1 MRLRLPPLLRRRTA
15 AAVPPRLGLALGG
28 GAVRGAA
35 HVGVL
40 SVLERA
46 GVRPDVVSGT
56 SVGAI
61 VGAGVAAGLSAE
73 ELLGYFERARWRDLA
88 RPAWRSPL
96 SMLDIDPMG
105 ELVERVCGARSFS
118 DLDVPFAAVACD
130 IKTGEPVVIVEG
142 PLKEALVASAAIPGL
157 FEPVRR
163 GPHLLVDGGLADNV
177 PVAAA
182 RLLGATTVIAVDIVP
197 PPDGTY
203 EPRDVRDMLFMSFG
217 ILQRAAAS
225 GREHADILIAP
236 DVARIPFTDFSQVRA
251 AYEAG
256 VEAAEAELSALRA
269 AARA

>member
-1 MRLRLPPLLRRRTA
+1 M
-15 AAVPPRLGLALGG
+15 
-28 GAVRGAA
+28 RGAA

-40 SVLERA
+40 AVLERS
-46 GVRPDVVSGT
+46 GLRPDVVAGT

-61 VGAGVAAGLSAE
+61 VGAGIAAGLSAE

-88 RPAWRSPL
+88 RPAWRSRR

-118 DLDVPFAAVACD
+118 DLGLPFAAVACD
-130 IKTGEPVVIVEG
+130 ITTGEPVVIIEG
-142 PLKEALVASAAIPGL
+142 PLREALVASAAIPGL

-163 GPHLLVDGGLADNV
+163 GPHLLVDGGLVDNV
-177 PVAAA
+177 PVSAA
-182 RLLGATTVIAVDIVP
+182 RLLGATTVVAVDIVP

-225 GREHADILIAP
+225 GREHAEVLIAP
-236 DVARIPFTDFSQVRA
+236 DVARIPFTDFSQVRT

-256 VEAAEAELSALRA
+256 VAAAEEALPALRA
-269 AARA
+269 ASSA